1 MRLLRLIGLVATIAA
16 VYFAQSIFDHQNLS
30 QLIPIWLLDAY
41 PPLYG
46 FTRWLP
52 ADLFELA
59 IWILAVAALGF
70 GLLTPA
76 WRTWT
81 GDGGNAPSATVHRLE
96 PRRFVWFAGL
106 ICTLLAI
113 LSGGVNLAYLWR
125 TGSDSRLV
133 QVAWAGALLL
143 YLLGNIP
150 IRSRLPIPAW
160 QVQPRTL
167 DPEIPSGHQGLFL
180 TLLLLAVAVVLS
192 WPLLGA
198 PLAIDE
204 RTAEIGLRALAIARG
219 TDARLFAAL
228 PNLIPQFAVVPTA
241 ITMRLSGDPLLG
253 LRLTGLLTSLFTIWA
268 TWLLGHE
275 LFRRSPLLGYFGET
289 LEDQGQW
296 PALLAAALVATNYV
310 FIQFSHA
317 PIYLEPVGWGCI
329 SNWALLRAMR
339 TGDRLTYALS
349 GVVTGVAVLLYPS
362 GFTFLLLAP
371 LWWLGVWLL
380 RRVQPKTRRKNSA
393 YSAIGWH
400 RFFTWVGGVFVG
412 IAPMLGLWVRT
423 PTLFWSDF
431 RAPFLKNLWP
441 LFSMLTFRA
450 NANGVNDYSGHLL
463 ASLVAPLFLLAI
475 SALLFNLDRWP
486 GLLLFLWLA
495 SGLFVSSLLPQD
507 TPAWANLLPILPALG
522 LAIAFTVDRIRITLV
537 AAAGTWA
544 LRTTTYLAVGLVLWV
559 GFATWVSDY
568 QFSRLNGNAA
578 SYTGY
583 AIRKLDADVT
593 PVLLLGQQSADIH
606 WQTPIIDFLASNSA
620 NAQQHLTLN
629 PEQWSPNLPPH
640 SRIIIQPEDQ
650 GLIDA
655 VTSHYPSGRL
665 TTQRDL
671 YSNPTLYLYALP

>member
-59 IWILAVAALGF
+59 LWILAGAAIGF

-81 GDGGNAPSATVHRLE
+81 GDGANAQHETTSPFE

-106 ICTLLAI
+106 ICASLAVV
-113 LSGGVNLAYLWR
+113 SGGATFAYLWR

-133 QVAWAGALLL
+133 QVTWAGALLL

-150 IRSRLPIPAW
+150 IRSRLSLSAW
-160 QVQPRTL
+160 RAQQRTL

-180 TLLLLAVAVVLS
+180 TLLLLIVAIVLG
-192 WPLLGA
+192 WPLLGT
-198 PLAIDE
+198 PLAIDA

-219 TDARLFAAL
+219 TDERLFTAVST
-228 PNLIPQFAVVPTA
+228 LITQFAVMPTA
-241 ITMRLSGDPLLG
+241 ITMRLSSDPLLG
-253 LRLTGLLTSLFTIWA
+253 LHLTGLLTGLFTIWA
-268 TWLLGHE
+268 TWLLGQE
-275 LFRRSPLLGYFGET
+275 LFRRAPLLGYFGET

-310 FIQFSHA
+310 FIQFSHTS
-317 PIYLEPVGWGCI
+317 IYLEPVGWGCI

-349 GVVTGVAVLLYPS
+349 GVVTGLAVLLYPS

-380 RRVQPKTRRKNSA
+380 RRVQPKTLRKNSP
-393 YSAIGWH
+393 YGAIGW
-400 RFFTWVGGVFVG
+400 RKFFTWLGGVFVV

-423 PTLFWSDF
+423 PALFESYF
-431 RAPFLKNLWP
+431 RGPLFKNLWP
-441 LFSMLTFRA
+441 IFSMLIFRA
-450 NANGVNDYSGHLL
+450 NPEGVVGYTSYLL

-475 SALLFNLDRWP
+475 SALLFNLDRLP
-486 GLLLFLWLA
+486 GVLLFLWLA
-495 SGLFVSSLLPQD
+495 SALFVSTLLPQD
-507 TPAWANLLPILPALG
+507 TPAWANLLPILPALS
-522 LAIAFTVDRIRITLV
+522 LAIAFTIDRIRITLV
-537 AAAGTWA
+537 AAVGTWA
-544 LRTTTYLAVGLVLWV
+544 LRTATYLTVGLVLWV

-583 AIRKLDADVT
+583 AIRNLDADAT
-593 PVLLLGQQSADIH
+593 PILLLGQQSASIQ
-606 WQTPIIDFLASNSA
+606 WQAPIIDFLTSNSA

-629 PEQWSPNLPPH
+629 PAQWSPSLPPR
-640 SRIIIQPEDQ
+640 SRVIIQPEDQ
-650 GLIDA
+650 GLLEA
-655 VTSHYPSGRL
+655 VKIQYPNGRL